1 MQGGGG
7 GGSGGSS
14 SHRHSYAVTS
24 LSHIKVHP
32 EEHTETATGTGT
44 GTGTGTE
51 TEKNEC
57 KRFLVLGTNCGFV
70 SCLLEKSFIDDEPT
84 FSLIKN
90 EEILATLD
98 KTYTADKK
106 KRRRPQLI
114 VLNTFYVPSTTYMM
128 VSFSDGTASL
138 WDLEKA
144 GMLFEFD
151 TLKTGIVL
159 SCMQKYTKPLLL
171 LLLLLLLL
179 FQFSTFVLLLLLH
192 HKS

>member
-1 MQGGGG
+1 MIFEVNPTVPTSIANLTMRGGGG
-7 GGSGGSS
+7 

-24 LSHIKVHP
+24 LSHIKVSP
-32 EEHTETATGTGT
+32 EEHTETE
-44 GTGTGTE
+44 TE
-51 TEKNEC
+51 TETEAEKAEKAES

-98 KTYTADKK
+98 KTYTADKVK
-106 KRRRPQLI
+106 RRPQLI
-114 VLNTFYVPSTTYMM
+114 VLNTFYVPLTTYMM

-138 WDLEKA
+138 WDLENA

-159 SCMQKYTKPLLL
+159 SCMQK
-171 LLLLLLLL
+171 
-179 FQFSTFVLLLLLH
+179 
-192 HKS
+192 